1 MKLLVAILMYIS
13 TFMIPS
19 GSSSIVPSTKINIL
33 FLNKNK
39 SNNTTSKLLLR
50 NNDLLN
56 NSNIKVVYDED
67 IFDYY
72 LSLFIPN

>member
-33 FLNKNK
+33 FFNKNK
-39 SNNTTSKLLLR
+39 SNNTTSKLLIR

>member
-1 MKLLVAILMYIS
+1 MKLLVAILMCIS
-13 TFMIPS
+13 TFMIPT
-19 GSSSIVPSTKINIL
+19 SSSIVPSTKINIL

-50 NNDLLN
+50 NNEILN
-56 NSNIKVVYDED
+56 NTNIKVVYDEK

>member
-13 TFMIPS
+13 TFMIPY

-33 FLNKNK
+33 FFNKNK

-50 NNDLLN
+50 NNNLLN